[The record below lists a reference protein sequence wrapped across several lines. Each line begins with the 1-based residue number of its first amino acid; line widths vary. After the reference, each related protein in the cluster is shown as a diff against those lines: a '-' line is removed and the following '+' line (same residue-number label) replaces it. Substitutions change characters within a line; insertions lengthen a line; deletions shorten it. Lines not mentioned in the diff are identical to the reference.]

1 MTKPIVTPTTSGDRL
16 QWMETF
22 VRIVEAGSLSAAAIQ
37 MNATQPTISR
47 RLQALERSM
56 GVRLLHRSTHAMRLT
71 LEGERCFE
79 RAREL
84 LENWSQFETD
94 LRGAQ
99 HEPEGLLRVAVPHAF
114 GQEKF
119 VVPLAAFLRR
129 HPRVSV
135 EWLLQDDVRLAFANG
150 ADCALQV
157 SEPTDPALVAIKV
170 SDVARFVVA
179 APDLMQG
186 MARMPQTPAELTTL
200 PWLALQHYYRNEVR
214 LTHVTSGQQT
224 RVAIRPVVSTD
235 SLYALRSAAVLGLG
249 ACVGS
254 AWLLADDIEQGRL
267 VKIVPQWQAAPLP
280 VFISYPYARYYPSR
294 LQRFVAFMREAV
306 PQAIGDSSIQGDRV

>member
-1 MTKPIVTPTTSGDRL
+1 MTKLAPTATSSGDRL
-16 QWMETF
+16 QWLETF
-22 VRIVEAGSLSAAAIQ
+22 VRIVEAGSLSGAALQ

-71 LEGERCFE
+71 LDGERCFE

-84 LENWSQFETD
+84 LDNWAQFETH

-119 VVPLAAFLRR
+119 VVPLAKFLRR
-129 HPRVSV
+129 YPRVSV

-157 SEPTDPALVAIKV
+157 SEPTDPAVVAIKV

-179 APDLMQG
+179 APDLLQG
-186 MARMPQTPAELTTL
+186 MARLPRTPTELTTL
-200 PWLALQHYYRNEVR
+200 PWLALQHYYRNEVT
-214 LTHVTSGQQT
+214 LTHVTTGQQE
-224 RVAIRPVVSTD
+224 RVTIRPVVSTD

-267 VKIVPQWQAAPLP
+267 VQIAPQWQAAPLP

-294 LQRFVAFMREAV
+294 LQQFVAFMREAV
-306 PQAIGDSSIQGDRV
+306 PQAIGGLQ

>member
-1 MTKPIVTPTTSGDRL
+1 MTKLAPTVTSSGDRL
-16 QWMETF
+16 QWLETF
-22 VRIVEAGSLSAAAIQ
+22 VRIVEAGSLSGAALQ

-71 LEGERCFE
+71 LDGERCFE

-84 LENWSQFETD
+84 LDNWAQFETD

-119 VVPLAAFLRR
+119 VVPLATFLRR
-129 HPRVSV
+129 YPRVSV

-157 SEPTDPALVAIKV
+157 SEPTDPAVVAIKV

-179 APDLMQG
+179 APDLLQG
-186 MARMPQTPAELTTL
+186 MARLPRTPAELTTL
-200 PWLALQHYYRNEVR
+200 PWLALQHYYRNEVT
-214 LTHVTSGQQT
+214 LTHVTTGQQE
-224 RVAIRPVVSTD
+224 RVTIRPVVSTD

-267 VKIVPQWQAAPLP
+267 VQVAPQWQAAPLP

-294 LQRFVAFMREAV
+294 LQQFVAFMREAV
-306 PQAIGDSSIQGDRV
+306 PQAIGGLP